1 MTFEGSTERAGV
13 VVRVL
18 LVDDQPAMLR
28 GLQLLIDGEIP
39 HMRVVGTGIDR
50 REALLHTLALQP
62 DVVVLDLDLAGDQAL
77 DFLPE
82 LLTLSPARVLVFT
95 GSRDADLH
103 ARALREGATAVVSKE
118 ETADVLLKAIHW
130 TAGVAGRARPL
141 FHADAGAPGAMNAE
155 RSVHPAGDC
164 GQQ

>member
-1 MTFEGSTERAGV
+1 MTFEEPTERAAA

-28 GLQLLIDGEIP
+28 GLQLLIDGEMP
-39 HMRVVGTGIDR
+39 RMRVVGTGIDR

-62 DVVVLDLDLAGDQAL
+62 DVIVLDLDLAGDQAL

-95 GSRDADLH
+95 GLRDADLH
-103 ARALREGATAVVSKE
+103 ARALREGASAVVSKE
-118 ETADVLLKAIHW
+118 ETAEVLLQAIHW
-130 TAGVAGRARPL
+130 TGVAGRARAPL
-141 FHADAGAPGAMNAE
+141 RADAAAPCAMNAE
-155 RSVHPAGDC
+155 RSVHPAGD
-164 GQQ
+164 GGLR